1 MAPAPFAL
9 LAWVG
14 RAHYEVGQFVDL
26 GQARQ
31 NCILA
36 GVEGDF
42 SRRRQFP
49 PQGLTPPAHPW
60 RGPSG
65 ASIRWRD
72 FLSAH

>member
-1 MAPAPFAL
+1 MAPTPFAV

-14 RAHYEVGQFVDL
+14 RAHYEVGQFVNL

-49 PQGLTPPAHPW
+49 PQG
-60 RGPSG
+60 
-65 ASIRWRD
+65 
-72 FLSAH
+72 